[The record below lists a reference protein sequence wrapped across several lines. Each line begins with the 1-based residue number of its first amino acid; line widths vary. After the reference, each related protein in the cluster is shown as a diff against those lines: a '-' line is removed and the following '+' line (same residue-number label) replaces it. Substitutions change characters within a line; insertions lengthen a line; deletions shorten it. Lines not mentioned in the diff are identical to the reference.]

1 MAQEMTIELSLK
13 DNYTASVTNI
23 RNSQHALNKEISEML
38 DQIDQL
44 NRKRISLRTD
54 LGAAQRALKAT
65 RTVLSGT
72 VEAAK
77 NLREEAK
84 KSRYDVLQKNLI
96 QVSKQARQA
105 EKDLDHLAIAL
116 SRTSNVGNRI

>member
-1 MAQEMTIELSLK
+1 MTIELSLK

-65 RTVLSGT
+65 RTELSGT

>member
-65 RTVLSGT
+65 RTELSGT